1 LGGWQR
7 GLDKFFARII
17 TRCKALHF
25 APPFQSRQSR
35 KDYLARRNN
44 FGFAGFL
51 FPLCWLIAP
60 PDFMV
65 APTEQSEASN
75 PLALQMRGISK
86 RFGPTPV
93 LRSVDFEL
101 RAGEIHAL
109 MGENGAGKSTL
120 MKIAAGLIDQ
130 FEGEIRVAGQP
141 HRLVSPRDATRAG
154 IAMIQQ
160 ELSLVPELAVDENI
174 FLGQEKIRSL
184 FMVDREQQ
192 VRAAREVLLPLDFH
206 GRIDQPIAK
215 LRVGEQQLVE
225 IAKALVAK
233 ARILIMDEPTSA
245 LSINETERLFQVIR
259 KLAKEGVAIVYI
271 SHRMEEVVALADR
284 VTVLR
289 DGQLIGTVSQEK
301 ASRREIIRM
310 MVGRELQE
318 VFASGRS
325 ETATRKPVLEV
336 QNLWLENP
344 APTVA
349 RSMLVWNVSFSVVAG
364 EVFGIAGL
372 LGAGRT
378 ETLEVLFGLHAGTSG
393 GEIRIEGETVR
404 LLNPVDAKAAG
415 IALVTEDR
423 KRDGLVLGAGIDRN
437 AELAVLRTI
446 AAFGLVSSN
455 GELEL
460 AERTIKNLS
469 IQASGPR
476 QPAGTLSGGNQ
487 QKLVIGKWLL
497 TQPRVLLLDEPTR
510 GIDVGAKAEIYR
522 LIGTLA
528 EQGLAIV
535 LVSSE
540 LPELTLLSD
549 RILVLCEGRPTA
561 LLNRHQFSHET
572 ILEYASP
579 GGSVQSEFE
588 EMEVAR

>member
-1 LGGWQR
+1 M
-7 GLDKFFARII
+7 F
-17 TRCKALHF
+17 
-25 APPFQSRQSR
+25 PP
-35 KDYLARRNN
+35 
-44 FGFAGFL
+44 
-51 FPLCWLIAP
+51 IEH
-60 PDFMV
+60 
-65 APTEQSEASN
+65 TESSN
-75 PLALQMRGISK
+75 HLALQMRGISK
-86 RFGPTPV
+86 SFGPTAV
-93 LRSVDFEL
+93 LKKVDFDL
-101 RAGEIHAL
+101 GAGEIHAL
-109 MGENGAGKSTL
+109 MGENGAGKTTL
-120 MKIAAGLIDQ
+120 MKIAAGLIDD
-130 FEGEIRVAGQP
+130 FEGEIYVEGKQ
-141 HRLVSPRDATRAG
+141 HRMASPRDAARAG

-184 FMVDREQQ
+184 FLVDREQQ
-192 VRAAREVLLPLDFH
+192 VRAARDVLSPLDFH
-206 GRIDQPIAK
+206 GRIDLPVAK

-225 IAKALVAK
+225 VAKALVSK

-245 LSINETERLFQVIR
+245 LSINETDRLFQVIR

-271 SHRMEEVVALADR
+271 SHRMEEVIAVADT

-289 DGQLIGTVSQEK
+289 DGQHIGTMSAK
-301 ASRREIIRM
+301 TASRREIIRM

-318 VFASGRS
+318 IIASGKS

-336 QNLWLENP
+336 RDLWLENP
-344 APTVA
+344 LPTSA
-349 RSMLVWNVSFSVVAG
+349 RPMLVQNVSFTVAAG
-364 EVFGIAGL
+364 EVLGLAGL

-378 ETLEVLFGLHAGTSG
+378 ETLEVLFGLHSGASG
-393 GEIRIEGETVR
+393 GEVRIEGKEIH
-404 LLNPVDAKAAG
+404 LLTPVAAKAAG
-415 IALVTEDR
+415 MAFVTEDR

-446 AAFGLVSSN
+446 AAFGVVSAD

-460 AERTIKNLS
+460 AECTIRDLG
-469 IQASGPR
+469 IHASGPR
-476 QPAGTLSGGNQ
+476 QLAGTLSGGNQ

-497 TQPRVLLLDEPTR
+497 TRPRVLLLDEPTR
-510 GIDVGAKAEIYR
+510 GIDVGAKVEIYR

-549 RILVLCEGRPTA
+549 RILVLREGRPTA
-561 LLNRHQFSHET
+561 LLNRTEFSHEA

-579 GGSVQSEFE
+579 GGSVQPAFA
-588 EMEVAR
+588 EMEFAQ

>member
-1 LGGWQR
+1 MLVH
-7 GLDKFFARII
+7 
-17 TRCKALHF
+17 C
-25 APPFQSRQSR
+25 P
-35 KDYLARRNN
+35 RN
-44 FGFAGFL
+44 
-51 FPLCWLIAP
+51 
-60 PDFMV
+60 FMA
-65 APTEQSEASN
+65 APTEQTEASS

-86 RFGPTPV
+86 SFGPTPV
-93 LRSVDFEL
+93 LRKVDFEL

-130 FEGEIRVAGQP
+130 FDGEIRVAGRP
-141 HRLVSPRDATRAG
+141 HRLASPRDATRAG

-460 AERTIKNLS
+460 AERTIKNLA

-561 LLNRHQFSHET
+561 LLNRDQFSHET

-579 GGSVQSEFE
+579 GGSVQPEFE

>member
-1 LGGWQR
+1 MLV
-7 GLDKFFARII
+7 
-17 TRCKALHF
+17 
-25 APPFQSRQSR
+25 
-35 KDYLARRNN
+35 RR
-44 FGFAGFL
+44 
-51 FPLCWLIAP
+51 P
-60 PDFMV
+60 PDPMV
-65 APTEQSEASN
+65 APTETNEASN

-86 RFGPTPV
+86 SFGPTPV
-93 LRSVDFEL
+93 LRSVDFAL

-130 FEGEIRVAGQP
+130 FDGEIHVAGQH
-141 HRLVSPRDATRAG
+141 HRLASPRDATRAG

-184 FMVDREQQ
+184 FVVDREQQ
-192 VRAAREVLLPLDFH
+192 IRAAREVLHPLDFH
-206 GRIDQPIAK
+206 GRIDQSIAK

-336 QNLWLENP
+336 RNLWLENP

-349 RSMLVWNVSFSVVAG
+349 RSMLVQNVNFSVVAG

-393 GEIRIEGETVR
+393 GDIRIEGETIR

-460 AERTIKNLS
+460 AERTIKNLA

-561 LLNRHQFSHET
+561 LLNRDQFSHET

-579 GGSVQSEFE
+579 GGSVQPEFQ

>member
-1 LGGWQR
+1 MLVHR
-7 GLDKFFARII
+7 
-17 TRCKALHF
+17 
-25 APPFQSRQSR
+25 
-35 KDYLARRNN
+35 
-44 FGFAGFL
+44 
-51 FPLCWLIAP
+51 P
-60 PDFMV
+60 PDLMV
-65 APTEQSEASN
+65 APTETTEASN

-86 RFGPTPV
+86 SFGPTPV
-93 LRSVDFEL
+93 LRKVAFEL

-130 FEGEIRVAGQP
+130 FDGEIHVAGQP
-141 HRLVSPRDATRAG
+141 HRLASPRDATRAG

-174 FLGQEKIRSL
+174 FLGQEKIRCL

-192 VRAAREVLLPLDFH
+192 VRAAREVLDPLDFH

-301 ASRREIIRM
+301 ANRREIIRM

-325 ETATRKPVLEV
+325 ETATRKAVLEV

-349 RSMLVWNVSFSVVAG
+349 RSMLVQNVSFSVVAG

-393 GEIRIEGETVR
+393 GKIRIEGERIR

-460 AERTIKNLS
+460 AERTIQNLA

-476 QPAGTLSGGNQ
+476 QAAGTLSGGNQ

-561 LLNRHQFSHET
+561 LLNRDQFSHET

-579 GGSVQSEFE
+579 GGSVQPEFE
-588 EMEVAR
+588 EMEAAR

>member
-1 LGGWQR
+1 MLVCR
-7 GLDKFFARII
+7 
-17 TRCKALHF
+17 
-25 APPFQSRQSR
+25 
-35 KDYLARRNN
+35 
-44 FGFAGFL
+44 
-51 FPLCWLIAP
+51 P

-65 APTEQSEASN
+65 APTEQTEASN
-75 PLALQMRGISK
+75 PLALQMLGISK
-86 RFGPTPV
+86 SFGPTPV
-93 LRSVDFEL
+93 LRKVDFEL

-130 FEGEIRVAGQP
+130 FDGEIRVAGQP
-141 HRLVSPRDATRAG
+141 HRLASPRDATRVG

-378 ETLEVLFGLHAGTSG
+378 ETLEVLFGLHAGTAG
-393 GEIRIEGETVR
+393 GKIRIEGETVR

-460 AERTIKNLS
+460 AERTIKNLA

-561 LLNRHQFSHET
+561 LLNRDQFSHET

-579 GGSVQSEFE
+579 GGSIQPEFE

>member
-1 LGGWQR
+1 MLMDR
-7 GLDKFFARII
+7 
-17 TRCKALHF
+17 
-25 APPFQSRQSR
+25 
-35 KDYLARRNN
+35 
-44 FGFAGFL
+44 
-51 FPLCWLIAP
+51 P

-65 APTEQSEASN
+65 APTEQTEASN

-86 RFGPTPV
+86 SFGPTPV
-93 LRSVDFEL
+93 LRKVDFEL

-141 HRLVSPRDATRAG
+141 HRLASPRDATRAG

-561 LLNRHQFSHET
+561 LLNRDQFSHET

-579 GGSVQSEFE
+579 GGSVQPEFE

>member
-1 LGGWQR
+1 LLSPNLCSFYVGSSP
-7 GLDKFFARII
+7 LD
-17 TRCKALHF
+17 
-25 APPFQSRQSR
+25 P
-35 KDYLARRNN
+35 
-44 FGFAGFL
+44 
-51 FPLCWLIAP
+51 
-60 PDFMV
+60 MV
-65 APTEQSEASN
+65 APIEQTEVPKQ
-75 PLALQMRGISK
+75 LALQMRGISK
-86 RFGPTPV
+86 SFGPTPV
-93 LRSVDFEL
+93 LKKVDFNL
-101 RAGEIHAL
+101 FPGEIHAL

-130 FEGEIRVAGQP
+130 FEGEIYVAGKQ
-141 HRLVSPRDATRAG
+141 HRMASPRDATRAG

-192 VRAAREVLLPLDFH
+192 VRAAREVLRPLDFQ

-245 LSINETERLFQVIR
+245 LSIHETERLFQVIR
-259 KLAKEGVAIVYI
+259 NLAKEGVAIVYI
-271 SHRMEEVVALADR
+271 SHRMEEVVALADT

-289 DGQLIGTVSQEK
+289 DGRLIGSMSQEK

-318 VFASGRS
+318 VFASGKS

-336 QNLWLENP
+336 RNLRLENP

-349 RSMLVWNVSFSVVAG
+349 RSMLVQNVNFSVVAG

-378 ETLEVLFGLHAGTSG
+378 ETLEVLFGLHPGSSA
-393 GEIRIEGETVR
+393 GEIRIEGKKIR

-446 AAFGLVSSN
+446 ASFGLVSAN

-460 AERTIKNLS
+460 ADRTIRNLG
-469 IQASGPR
+469 IQANGPR
-476 QPAGTLSGGNQ
+476 QLAGTLSGGNQ

-497 TQPRVLLLDEPTR
+497 TMPRVLLLDEPTR

-561 LLNRHQFSHET
+561 LLSREQFSHET

-579 GGSVQSEFE
+579 GGSVQPAFAEV
-588 EMEVAR
+588 EVAR

>member
-1 LGGWQR
+1 MSIA
-7 GLDKFFARII
+7 LDSMI
-17 TRCKALHF
+17 
-25 APPFQSRQSR
+25 S
-35 KDYLARRNN
+35 
-44 FGFAGFL
+44 
-51 FPLCWLIAP
+51 
-60 PDFMV
+60 
-65 APTEQSEASN
+65 PTEQADASEQ
-75 PLALQMRGISK
+75 LALQMRGICKS
-86 RFGPTPV
+86 FGPTPV
-93 LRSVDFEL
+93 LRKVDFDL
-101 RAGEIHAL
+101 RTGEIHAL

-120 MKIAAGLIDQ
+120 MKIAAGLIDD
-130 FEGEIRVAGQP
+130 FEGEIYVAGRQ
-141 HRLVSPRDATRAG
+141 HRMATPRDATRAG

-174 FLGQEKIRSL
+174 FLGQEKVHSL
-184 FMVDREQQ
+184 FIVDRDQQ
-192 VRAAREVLLPLDFH
+192 IRAAREVLRPLDFH

-245 LSINETERLFQVIR
+245 LSINETDRLFQVIR
-259 KLAKEGVAIVYI
+259 TLAKEGVAIVYI
-271 SHRMEEVVALADR
+271 SHRMEEVVALADM

-289 DGQLIGTVSQEK
+289 DGQLIGSRSAAT

-318 VFASGRS
+318 VFASGKS
-325 ETATRKPVLEV
+325 ETATPKPVLEV

-344 APTVA
+344 SPTAA
-349 RSMLVWNVSFSVVAG
+349 RRRLVENVSFSVAAG

-378 ETLEVLFGLHAGTSG
+378 ETLEVLFGLHSGTSG
-393 GEIRIEGETVR
+393 GDVRIEGKKIH
-404 LLNPVDAKAAG
+404 LLNPVEAKAAG

-446 AAFGLVSSN
+446 SAFGLVSPDE
-455 GELEL
+455 ELKL
-460 AERTIKNLS
+460 ANRTIRDLG
-469 IQASGPR
+469 IHASGPR
-476 QPAGTLSGGNQ
+476 QLAGTLSGGNQ

-497 TQPRVLLLDEPTR
+497 TKPRVLLLDEPTR
-510 GIDVGAKAEIYR
+510 GIDVGAKAEVYR
-522 LIGTLA
+522 LIGALA

-535 LVSSE
+535 LVTSE

-549 RILVLCEGRPTA
+549 RILVLREGRPTA
-561 LLNRHQFSHET
+561 LLDRGQFSHET

-579 GGSVQSEFE
+579 GGTVQPAFE